1 MKFEYKFIKI
11 EGEDDEFEYCNTCQ
25 CPAPLCEFD
34 NPDMRERK
42 ETPVV
47 LLCEICSST
56 TLGSQIRSY
65 NESVTPLSLAQALNL
80 VLDKISMMVQNGK

>member
-11 EGEDDEFEYCNTCQ
+11 EDEDDEFEYCNTCQ

-34 NPDMRERK
+34 NPDWKKKK
-42 ETPVV
+42 ETPRV

-56 TLGSQIRSY
+56 NLGSEIRSH
-65 NESVTPLSLAQALNL
+65 NEAVSPLALAQTLNF